1 MKNLSCVIV
10 LFMALITYGNAKAQ
24 QVAPTTSDSV
34 ATVYFIKE
42 ITPENLLKIYDA
54 LDRRATGKV
63 CVKLSFGESGNPNH
77 LSPELIAPLVQ
88 GLNATLVECNTAY
101 QSSRRHSSDHLKTA
115 KDHGFTAI
123 APIYIMDSEGETAL
137 PVKGGRHLNLA
148 YIGKNWLD
156 YDFTIV
162 LSHFKGHPS
171 GGFGG
176 ALKNMAIGMQSSNGK
191 AWVHTAGK
199 NHDADNWWAD
209 RAAQDDF
216 LESMAESSK
225 AIIDHAGDHILYIS
239 VANNLSVDCD
249 CVAHPAPVQMADI
262 GIFASL
268 DPVALDRACVD
279 AVHNSPDHGKIHL
292 EERIAERN
300 GTHLLDYAEKLGLGT
315 QKYVLIKIE

>member
-1 MKNLSCVIV
+1 MT
-10 LFMALITYGNAKAQ
+10 ALMSATFGVSAQ

-34 ATVYFIKE
+34 ATVYFIKD
-42 ITPENLLKIYDA
+42 ITPENILKIYDA

-77 LSPELIAPLVQ
+77 LSPQLIESLVK
-88 GLNATLVECNTAY
+88 GFDATLVECNTAY
-101 QSSRRHSSDHLKTA
+101 QSSRRNSADHLKTA
-115 KDHGFTAI
+115 EEHGFTAI
-123 APIYIMDSEGETAL
+123 APIDIMDEAGETILHVTGGKHIDHAL
-137 PVKGGRHLNLA
+137 
-148 YIGKNWLD
+148 IGDGWLK

-199 NHDADNWWAD
+199 NKDADNWWND
-209 RAAQDDF
+209 RASQDDF
-216 LESMAESSK
+216 LETMAESSK
-225 AIIDHAGDHILYIS
+225 AIIDRAGDNILYIS

-279 AVHNSPDHGKIHL
+279 AIHNSPNHGKIHM
-292 EERIAERN
+292 EQRIAERN
-300 GTHLLDYAEKLGLGT
+300 GTHLLDYAESLGIGT
-315 QKYVLIKIE
+315 QKYVLITIE

>member
-1 MKNLSCVIV
+1 MKNLVYLATAVI
-10 LFMALITYGNAKAQ
+10 LFSFGHAKAQ

-34 ATVYFIKE
+34 ATVYLIKE

-77 LSPELIAPLVQ
+77 LSPALIAPLVQ
-88 GLNATLVECNTAY
+88 GLKATLVECNTAY
-101 QSSRRHSSDHLKTA
+101 QSSRRHSSDHMKTA
-115 KDHGFTAI
+115 GEHGFTAI
-123 APIYIMDSEGETAL
+123 APIDIMDSNGETAL
-137 PVKGGRHLNLA
+137 PVKGGKHLNLA

-199 NHDADNWWAD
+199 SFDADNWMPD

-249 CVAHPAPVQMADI
+249 CVVHPSPVQMADI

-279 AVHNSPDHGKIHL
+279 AIHNSPDHGKVHM
-292 EERIAERN
+292 EQRIAERN
-300 GTHLLDYAEKLGLGT
+300 GTHLLDYAEQLGMGT
-315 QKYVLIKIE
+315 QKYVLITLE

>member
-1 MKNLSCVIV
+1 MNKLIV
-10 LFMALITYGNAKAQ
+10 LSTAIMALFCSKNAKAQ

-34 ATVYFIKE
+34 ATVYFIRD
-42 ITPENLLKIYDA
+42 ITPENILKIYDA
-54 LDRRATGKV
+54 LDRRASGKV
-63 CVKLSFGESGNPNH
+63 CVKLSFGESGNSNH
-77 LSPELIAPLVQ
+77 LAPALIAPLVQ

-115 KDHGFTAI
+115 EEHGFTAV
-123 APIYIMDSEGETAL
+123 APIDIMDKDGETAL
-137 PVKGGRHLNLA
+137 PVIGGMHLNYA

-176 ALKNMAIGMQSSNGK
+176 ALKNIAIGMQSSNGK
-191 AWVHTAGK
+191 AWVHTAGQ
-199 NHDADNWWAD
+199 NHDADNWWAH
-209 RAAQDDF
+209 RAEQDDF

-225 AIIDHAGDHILYIS
+225 AIIDHAGDRILYIS

-279 AVHNSPDHGKIHL
+279 AIHNSADHGKIHM
-292 EERIAERN
+292 EQRIAERN
-300 GTHLLDYAEKLGLGT
+300 GTHLLDYAEEIGLGT
-315 QKYVLIKIE
+315 QKYVLISIE

>member
-1 MKNLSCVIV
+1 MNKLTFLLLMLMTFDLPGI
-10 LFMALITYGNAKAQ
+10 KAQ
-24 QVAPTTSDSV
+24 PVGPTISHPM

-42 ITPENLLKIYDA
+42 ITPENILKIYDA

-63 CVKLSFGESGNPNH
+63 CVKLSFGEKGNPNH
-77 LSPELIAPLVQ
+77 LAPSLIAPLVQ
-88 GLNATLVECNTAY
+88 GLDATLVECNTAY
-101 QSSRRHSSDHLKTA
+101 QSSRRHTDVHLETA
-115 KDHGFTAI
+115 REHGFATI
-123 APIYIMDSEGETAL
+123 APIDIMDNDGETAL
-137 PVKGGRHLNLA
+137 SVKGGRHLNLA

-171 GGFGG
+171 AGFGG
-176 ALKNMAIGMQSSNGK
+176 ALKNMAIGMQSSAGK
-191 AWVHTAGK
+191 AWVHTAGEC
-199 NHDADNWWAD
+199 NDPDNWMQQ

-279 AVHNSPDHGKIHL
+279 AVHNSPDHGKLHM
-292 EERIAERN
+292 EQRIAERN
-300 GTHLLDYAEKLGLGT
+300 GMHLLDYAESIGLGT
-315 QKYVLIKIE
+315 QKYVLITIE